1 MRSDPF
7 VRFAGV
13 AGLLVPVLATVINVV
28 LLAPPPDPPGS
39 LDAPVAEIA
48 AYVVEKGEMLT
59 LGHGLRY
66 VAQVLGIIFAAGL
79 YRLVQGPRDGAHR
92 AWALVG
98 LLSAFWVP
106 ALGMVAQ
113 SLEGVAVWQA
123 PTLAGQSQ
131 LAVALWGVS
140 TFLWNSILVPFSV
153 LLLGFSLAGRGSG
166 VFPAWLVALGLAA
179 AAAGMLG
186 AFVTAATA
194 GDGWAVPFAV
204 FAVLV
209 QPWMIVTSVRMIRT
223 HSVPPTSVS
232 ADQPV

>member
-1 MRSDPF
+1 
-7 VRFAGV
+7 
-13 AGLLVPVLATVINVV
+13 
-28 LLAPPPDPPGS
+28 
-39 LDAPVAEIA
+39 
-48 AYVVEKGEMLT
+48 
-59 LGHGLRY
+59 
-66 VAQVLGIIFAAGL
+66 
-79 YRLVQGPRDGAHR
+79 
-92 AWALVG
+92 
-98 LLSAFWVP
+98 
-106 ALGMVAQ
+106 
-113 SLEGVAVWQA
+113 
-123 PTLAGQSQ
+123 
-131 LAVALWGVS
+131 VALWGVS